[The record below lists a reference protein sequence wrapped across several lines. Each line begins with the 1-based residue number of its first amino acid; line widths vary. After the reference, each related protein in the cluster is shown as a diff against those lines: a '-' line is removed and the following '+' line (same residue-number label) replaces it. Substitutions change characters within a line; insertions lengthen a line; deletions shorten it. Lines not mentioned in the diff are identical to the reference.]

1 MAAATAQLSST
12 HRYAAGGLF
21 ALALSQAQL
30 HQHSEVGFGFPP
42 VIDPP
47 EEVAFSLS
55 KSDGDLPWS
64 HEKSGLLRHVFRY
77 LGIDQKAWVGLEST
91 AVSHEAKD
99 HISAFLKMLAE
110 DDAESQKLAEDEAAL
125 AKAVDAMV
133 ESTKKEQVPISSSGS
148 EEPRSEMEQL
158 ANEEDSWGLN
168 EAKALSKERKVAVTY
183 TLLAA
188 CVADPHEVTG
198 DTAST
203 SVEGS
208 SKGDITVKAG
218 YDARQRVALRLLVLW
233 FDMDWINIGAM
244 ELMVTYMAMAALKEK
259 EEKHAHEEEVA
270 ETAWEKWKR
279 GGIIGAAAV
288 TGGTLLAITGGLA
301 APAIAAGMAA
311 IGSAVPILGAGG
323 LTAAAA
329 VAGSAVGS
337 AAVAASFGAAGAR
350 LTGMKMARR
359 MSDVDEFQ
367 FETLGGN
374 HQQGRLAVE
383 IVVSGIAFQP
393 DDFVKPWEAPD
404 DDLERYALRWESEHV
419 IAVSSAV
426 QDWLTTTATKEVIKR
441 GAMYTVL
448 GGLLSALSTPL
459 QLLGATD
466 LIDSRWQI
474 AIDRSEKAGKL
485 LAMALL
491 QGGQGHRPVTLT
503 GFALGARVIFTC
515 LEELAKHGDAGIGI
529 VERVVLLGTPQN
541 LDTTRWESV
550 RKVVAGRFVNGFST
564 NDWVLGVVYRANFM
578 SQGLAG
584 LQAVDVHGIENVDL
598 SDIVDGHTSYLTS
611 LKHILK
617 GIELNSFYATQPH
630 KLHMSEKDKNEAA
643 SSPAGPAPQ

>member
-1 MAAATAQLSST
+1 MASAQLSST

-21 ALALSQAQL
+21 ALALAQAQL
-30 HQHSEVGFGFPP
+30 HQHSEIGFGFPP
-42 VIDPP
+42 VIDTPHDDSAASSA
-47 EEVAFSLS
+47 V
-55 KSDGDLPWS
+55 SDGDGELPWS
-64 HEKSGLLRHVFRY
+64 LETSGLVRHVFRY
-77 LGIDQKAWVGLEST
+77 LGIDQKAWIGLEST
-91 AVSHEAKD
+91 SVSADAKD
-99 HISAFLKMLAE
+99 HIAAFLKMLTE
-110 DDAESQKLAEDEAAL
+110 DDEESQKLAADQAAL

-133 ESTKKEQVPISSSGS
+133 ESTKEKQDSGASSKV
-148 EEPRSEMEQL
+148 EEPRTQMEQL
-158 ANEEDSWGLN
+158 ANGEQNNWGLS
-168 EAKALSKERKVAVTY
+168 EAKVLSKERKVAVLY
-183 TLLAA
+183 TLLAG
-188 CVADPHEVTG
+188 CVGDPHEVTG
-198 DTAST
+198 EESPAEDL
-203 SVEGS
+203 V
-208 SKGDITVKAG
+208 VRAG

-233 FDMDWINIGAM
+233 LDIDWSKVGAM
-244 ELMVTYMAMAALKEK
+244 EQMVAYMAMAAQKEN
-259 EEKHAHEEEVA
+259 EEKHVHDKEA
-270 ETAWEKWKR
+270 TGSTWEQWKR
-279 GGIIGAAAV
+279 GSMIGAAAL

-311 IGSAVPILGAGG
+311 IGSAVPILGASG
-323 LTAAAA
+323 LSAAAA

-359 MSDVDEFQ
+359 MSDIDEFQ

-383 IVVSGIAFQP
+383 IVVSGIAFKP
-393 DDFVKPWEAPD
+393 EDFVQPWEAPD
-404 DDLERYALRWESEHV
+404 GDLERYALRWETEHV
-419 IAVSSAV
+419 VAVSSAV

-459 QLLGATD
+459 SVLGATD
-466 LIDSRWQI
+466 LIDSRWAI

-485 LAMALL
+485 LAMVLL
-491 QGGQGHRPVTLT
+491 QGGQGSRPVTLM
-503 GFALGARVIFTC
+503 GYALGARVIFTC

-541 LDTTRWESV
+541 LDKTRWESV

-564 NDWVLGVVYRANFM
+564 NDWVLGVVYRANFL

-598 SDIVDGHTSYLTS
+598 SDMVDGHTSYLTS
-611 LKHILK
+611 LKHILR
-617 GIELNSFYATQPH
+617 GIDIDSFYATHPH
-630 KLHMSEKDKNEAA
+630 KLHMSEEDKSKAESTPEIGRAHV
-643 SSPAGPAPQ
+643 